1 MDPRSEEAAITEAR
15 AVVAAVLGRRA
26 EDLQVLERR
35 TVALL
40 FDDARY
46 AVVTVRDHATGE
58 TPTVA
63 IDLDTGER
71 VDVRELRKADRAALD
86 ERAPML
92 SARLRDVVGSYPDA
106 GPLRVRI
113 ISDDPAATL
122 GALAGAG
129 APAVATDRA
138 LQVELTPRALARLG
152 ELPEVTVADLV
163 EEPEMP
169 DEG

>member
-1 MDPRSEEAAITEAR
+1 MDPRSEQEAITEAR
-15 AVVAAVLGRRA
+15 TVVATVLGRRA
-26 EDLQVLERR
+26 GDLQVLERR

-46 AVVTVRDHATGE
+46 EVVTVRDHATGE

-63 IDLDTGER
+63 IDLDTCER
-71 VDVRELRKADRAALD
+71 VDVRALRKADRAALD

-92 SARLRDVVGSYPDA
+92 SAPLRDVVSGYPDA
-106 GPLRVRI
+106 RPLSVRI
-113 ISDDPAATL
+113 TSDDPAATL
-122 GALAGAG
+122 RALTAAG
-129 APAVATDRA
+129 APAAVTDRA
-138 LQVELTPRALARLG
+138 LQAELTPRALARLG
-152 ELPEVTVADLV
+152 SVPGVTGADLV